1 MKRLISA
8 MAIILVLVVAAPVLA
23 APSINVGG
31 SLSTVFQIV
40 PSDPIDAG
48 ISATSDLHL
57 ELSME
62 MAGGNQVRGYIGFAL
77 TEWDPFENEA
87 EDPELGEMNGK
98 SLTPRPL
105 NLMNALTIDKVY
117 LETTGAFYEG
127 GPALTTRFGDL
138 EVDYSPYIAHI
149 SETDGVIEG
158 VQTSGLCL
166 GPAELAGF
174 YGWATR
180 QVGEGE
186 EATDV
191 RFVDLGIYGQG
202 EIEGIALQG
211 AAVKTGD
218 DMALAGTAQFA
229 PAPGLDVI
237 GSAAWDGANKATVAK
252 VEAGIGEIPML
263 PEASAKVAFRSF
275 DPLFNPVYRDDR
287 KDKDTGEDINVVD
300 INAGKRGVG
309 GEIYTEIMGIGL
321 TGKADWHEQ
330 RDINRDVVGART
342 TVGADAAMMYEGFDI
357 TAGISNVWSTVN
369 APYAILDRDEDAD
382 PATKT
387 TLTLGVSRDFMV
399 GPALVDASYDLE
411 LATTGS
417 GVDSTHKVAA
427 STSMD
432 FPMFSDVEM
441 SGNLKY
447 AEGEATYMG
456 KVGYTAPCG
465 IEFIASY
472 NRGYTAKRAEGLS
485 LTAGMSVEF

>member
-1 MKRLISA
+1 MRRHISVLA
-8 MAIILVLVVAAPVLA
+8 LVLALVMATPVLA
-23 APSINVGG
+23 APTVSLGG

-62 MAGGNQVRGYIGFAL
+62 MAGANRVRGYIGFAL
-77 TEWDPFENEA
+77 NEWDPFA
-87 EDPELGEMNGK
+87 EDPEDPEPGEMNFK
-98 SLTPRPL
+98 SLTPASL
-105 NLMNALTIDKVY
+105 GIMDALTIKKVY
-117 LETTGAFYEG
+117 LETMGPLYQG
-127 GPALTTRFGDL
+127 GSILTTRFGDL

-149 SETDGVIEG
+149 SETDSVIEG
-158 VQTSGLCL
+158 VQTSGLRI
-166 GPAELAGF
+166 GPIGLAAF

-180 QVGEGE
+180 DVEGPE
-186 EATDV
+186 GPEPV
-191 RFVDLGIYGQG
+191 RFVDLGISGHG

-218 DMALAGTAQFA
+218 DIALAGSVGFA
-229 PAPGLDVI
+229 PMPGVDIV

-263 PEASAKVAFRSF
+263 PEASAKAAFRSF

-287 KDKDTGEDINVVD
+287 KDEETDEDINVVD
-300 INAGKRGVG
+300 INAGKRGVS
-309 GEIYTEIMGIGL
+309 GEITTNVMGIEV

-330 RDINRDVVGART
+330 RDINRDLVGTRT
-342 TVGADAAMMYEGFDI
+342 TVGVDTAMTYEGFDI
-357 TAGISNVWSTVN
+357 EAGISNLWSTVN
-369 APYAILDRDEDAD
+369 APYAILDLDEKGD

-387 TLTLGVSRDFMV
+387 TLTMGVSRQIPIGV
-399 GPALVDASYDLE
+399 ALVDASYDLE
-411 LATTGS
+411 LSTS
-417 GVDSTHKVAA
+417 GDGIDSTHEVAA

-447 AEGEATYMG
+447 SEGVATYLG
-456 KVGYTAPCG
+456 KVAYTAPCG

-472 NRGYTAKRAEGLS
+472 NQDYTQKRAQGLS

>member
-1 MKRLISA
+1 MKRHISILA
-8 MAIILVLVVAAPVLA
+8 MVLALVVAAPVLA
-23 APSINVGG
+23 APSVNLGG

-62 MAGGNQVRGYIGFAL
+62 MAGGNQIRGYIGFKL
-77 TEWDPFENEA
+77 NEWDPFKNA
-87 EDPELGEMNGK
+87 DEDPESGEMDGK
-98 SLTPRPL
+98 SLTPRDID
-105 NLMNALTIDKVY
+105 LMKGLTINKVY
-117 LETTGAFYEG
+117 LETTGALYEG
-127 GPALTTRFGDL
+127 GSPLTTRFGDL
-138 EVDYSPYIAHI
+138 AVDYSPYIAHI

-166 GPAELAGF
+166 GPVELAGF

-180 QVGEGE
+180 EVGEGE
-186 EATDV
+186 EAKPV

-218 DMALAGTAQFA
+218 DVALAGSAEFA
-229 PAPGLDVI
+229 PMPGMDII

-275 DPLFNPVYRDDR
+275 DPLFNPIYRDDR
-287 KDKDTGEDINVVD
+287 KDEDTDEDINVVD
-300 INAGKRGVG
+300 LNAGKRGVS
-309 GEIYTEIMGIGL
+309 GEISTNIMGVEL
-321 TGKADWHEQ
+321 TGHADWHEQ
-330 RDINRDVVGART
+330 RDADRVLAGTRT
-342 TVGADAAMMYEGFDI
+342 TVGADAAMTYGGFDI
-357 TAGISNVWSTVN
+357 EAGISNLWSTVN
-369 APYAILDRDEDAD
+369 APYAILDRNEDAD
-382 PATKT
+382 PKTKT
-387 TLTLGVSRDFMV
+387 TLTMGVSRDIPI
-399 GPALVDASYDLE
+399 GPQVMDASYGLE
-411 LATTGS
+411 LSTTGS
-417 GVDSTHKVAA
+417 GIESAHKAAA
-427 STSMD
+427 STTMD

-447 AEGEATYMG
+447 SKGEATYLG
-456 KVGYTAPCG
+456 KVAYTAPCG

-472 NRGYTAKRAEGLS
+472 NRGYTEKRAEGLS

>member
-1 MKRLISA
+1 

-158 VQTSGLCL
+158 VQMSGLCL

-218 DMALAGTAQFA
+218 DIALAGTAQFA

-287 KDKDTGEDINVVD
+287 KIR
-300 INAGKRGVG
+300 I
-309 GEIYTEIMGIGL
+309 
-321 TGKADWHEQ
+321 Q
-330 RDINRDVVGART
+330 ART
-342 TVGADAAMMYEGFDI
+342 
-357 TAGISNVWSTVN
+357 
-369 APYAILDRDEDAD
+369 
-382 PATKT
+382 
-387 TLTLGVSRDFMV
+387 
-399 GPALVDASYDLE
+399 
-411 LATTGS
+411 
-417 GVDSTHKVAA
+417 
-427 STSMD
+427 
-432 FPMFSDVEM
+432 
-441 SGNLKY
+441 
-447 AEGEATYMG
+447 
-456 KVGYTAPCG
+456 
-465 IEFIASY
+465 
-472 NRGYTAKRAEGLS
+472 
-485 LTAGMSVEF
+485 